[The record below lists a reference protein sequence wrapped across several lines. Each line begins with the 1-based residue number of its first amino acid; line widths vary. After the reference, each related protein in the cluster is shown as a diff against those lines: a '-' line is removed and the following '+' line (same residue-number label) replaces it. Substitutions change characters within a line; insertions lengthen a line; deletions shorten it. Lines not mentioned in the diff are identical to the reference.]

1 MKKETVI
8 LLVLVL
14 FIISCV
20 PKPEPYVLDD
30 RHETAE
36 EITQEMAQ
44 IEAQAKEQAR
54 EKFAEDQ
61 QKVQEQQQEAQAAAN
76 VTPQMVVQTEQQK
89 AGVAL
94 GLYPNYFMDGDAFK
108 SNFITV
114 VGDEAPSSYVVAV
127 SNLMARTPG
136 NKPTG
141 FSMLAS
147 EISDLSRYNAVVA
160 GTACNNEVVA
170 KLLGNPQPCD
180 SADLPAGKGLIRI
193 YESQNGNIVL
203 LAAGKTDAQVLSAV
217 NLIGTDQFISVTADE
232 MCAQGTTLLQC

>member
-1 MKKETVI
+1 MQQI
-8 LLVLVL
+8 GPLILVLL
-14 FIISCV
+14 LLTACV
-20 PKPEPYVLDD
+20 PKPEPYVLDE

-36 EITQEMAQ
+36 DIAKEMAQ

-76 VTPQMVVQTEQQK
+76 ITSQMVVQTEQQK
-89 AGVAL
+89 AGMAL

-147 EISDLSRYNAVVA
+147 EI
-160 GTACNNEVVA
+160 
-170 KLLGNPQPCD
+170 
-180 SADLPAGKGLIRI
+180 
-193 YESQNGNIVL
+193 
-203 LAAGKTDAQVLSAV
+203 
-217 NLIGTDQFISVTADE
+217 
-232 MCAQGTTLLQC
+232 